1 MTQQTA
7 NAETVLGIVREVLDR
22 PAVQLDD
29 DLYDLGF
36 TSLQIMRT
44 AARVT
49 ERTGIELPLTEY
61 FDAATVA
68 ELAAA
73 VDRHG

>member
-1 MTQQTA
+1 MTQHQV
-7 NAETVLGIVREVLDR
+7 VLAIVREVLDS
-22 PAVQLDD
+22 PTVQFDD

-36 TSLQIMRT
+36 TSLQIMKT

-49 ERTGIELPLTEY
+49 ERTGITLPLTEY
-61 FDAATVA
+61 FDAGTVA

-73 VDRHG
+73 VERHG